1 MATKI
6 HKFLLYFPGFKIF
19 KPNLY
24 FCKLIPLKNI
34 FAFCYCAEEQKFFR
48 FFGGEQFGF
57 YREGAI
63 SNVIKDT
70 TLNLTHLLSSQSH
83 HHLQPC
89 PASHLIPNMSDPAA
103 PACAWL
109 VPAPGLA
116 PQGMAMATHWFS
128 SCGEG
133 LPA

>member
-34 FAFCYCAEEQKFFR
+34 FAFCYCAEEQKFFM
-48 FFGGEQFGF
+48 FFWGEEFGF
-57 YREGAI
+57 YWEGAI

-70 TLNLTHLLSSQSH
+70 TLNSTPAKVTITSSHAQHLTSSPTWVIPQLLPV
-83 HHLQPC
+83 L
-89 PASHLIPNMSDPAA
+89 
-103 PACAWL
+103 
-109 VPAPGLA
+109 G
-116 PQGMAMATHWFS
+116 
-128 SCGEG
+128 
-133 LPA
+133 